1 MNFLDIFLNKLNIF
15 REFIIR
21 NLMSINDDL
30 VIDPPSSTVDK
41 YRATLGHKLNHSFK
55 KDSAEFVNVYHP
67 RYGNLKG
74 LEAIVDI
81 PKGKIIPKF

>member
-1 MNFLDIFLNKLNIF
+1 
-15 REFIIR
+15 
-21 NLMSINDDL
+21 MSINDDL

-67 RYGNLKG
+67 RYGDIVGLQAKKNITKG
-74 LEAIVDI
+74 EISVN
-81 PKGKIIPKF
+81 